1 MLGRG
6 KYWPEAKDPL
16 SYKGTIL
23 EVTTRTPKDKELQK
37 CPHVTCSLAH
47 EWDTKSLHTMEEDI
61 SRNVGAF
68 MIEGGSPDLTNTGS
82 DSD

>member
-1 MLGRG
+1 MPTLSSKGAILG
-6 KYWPEAKDPL
+6 
-16 SYKGTIL
+16 
-23 EVTTRTPKDKELQK
+23 VTTKTPTDKKVQTFP
-37 CPHVTCSLAH
+37 CVTCSLAH